1 MITPNDGECHL
12 DGEFYTHSSILDYP
26 SISQVN
32 YKVKENAINV
42 IFAVTH
48 QQHEVYKKLS
58 EHIEGSSSAILQEDS
73 SNVVDL
79 VKDEYSKI
87 SSTVEMKDN
96 ANSAIKITYYSK
108 CKGDSRIET
117 NKCDGLKVGDIVSF
131 DAEIKVTSCP
141 TNPRDWNQVFQVHIS
156 F

>member
-12 DGEFYTHSSILDYP
+12 DGEIYTHSSILDYP

-42 IFAVTH
+42 IFAVTS

-73 SNVVDL
+73 ANVVEL

-87 SSTVEMKDN
+87 SSSVEMKDN
-96 ANSAIKITYYSK
+96 ANSAIKVKYFSK
-108 CKGDSRIET
+108 CKGGNRVET
-117 NKCDGLKVGDIVSF
+117 SKCDGLKVHDIVSF
-131 DAEIKVTSCP
+131 DVEIMVTSCP
-141 TNPRDWNQVFQVHIS
+141 TNPAEWKQVFQV
-156 F
+156 